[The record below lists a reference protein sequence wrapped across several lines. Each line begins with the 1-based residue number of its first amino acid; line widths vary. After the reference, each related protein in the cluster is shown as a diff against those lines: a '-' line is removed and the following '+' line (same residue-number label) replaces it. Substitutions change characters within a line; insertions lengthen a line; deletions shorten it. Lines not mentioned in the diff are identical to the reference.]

1 MNRVAPLSRTP
12 LVELSRFDHPSDT
25 VHRDPGEERAG
36 FVTVSFV
43 ERGGFGLRVGRA
55 HSRVDQRWVFVTWPD
70 LVFHCDHERHAPP
83 DDVCTSLAFEPGFAS
98 EVLWACGASHGL
110 PAPVVPLTNRL
121 AYLRYSLLAAAS
133 GDALGT
139 ETIAAEILGEAARPT
154 AAPTHLFRHGQL
166 SWYAARVDA
175 ARERLRAGYAEPH
188 SLRDLAREAGMSPY
202 HFARVFRE
210 LLGMPPHRYL
220 RGLRLR
226 MAAERLRE
234 GESVTAACFDS
245 GFSNLSHFT
254 RSFRRTFGVAPSRFA
269 R

>member
-188 SLRDLAREAGMSPY
+188 SLREIRLGEAEDHLSTLSGSTSRADAARRQAITSFKRFFKFLRDTERMDYMEAEDS
-202 HFARVFRE
+202 
-210 LLGMPPHRYL
+210 L
-220 RGLRLR
+220 RRLR
-226 MAAERLRE
+226 QL
-234 GESVTAACFDS
+234 
-245 GFSNLSHFT
+245 
-254 RSFRRTFGVAPSRFA
+254 
-269 R
+269 